1 MMFAECGRSI
11 AAMTFGFFALL
22 GATAGAG
29 AISA

>member
-1 MMFAECGRSI
+1 MMFAECARSI

-22 GATAGAG
+22 SDRGSWG